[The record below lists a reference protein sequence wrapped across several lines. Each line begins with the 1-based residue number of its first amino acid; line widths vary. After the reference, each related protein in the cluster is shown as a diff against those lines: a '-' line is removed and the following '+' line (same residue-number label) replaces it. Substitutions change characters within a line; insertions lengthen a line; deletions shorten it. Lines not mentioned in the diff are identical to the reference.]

1 MKILL
6 TGASGLLG
14 SAIQDVAASH
24 DWICD
29 PFARPSLSSG
39 DVSASSLANTMR
51 GYDVLVHAAA
61 NTNVEQCEI
70 TPDECYRDNFLLTE
84 LLAKAASIARIKM
97 VFVSS
102 TGVYGDS
109 KNTAYREYDA
119 VSPGTH
125 HHRSKQMAEQSVLG
139 HHADNL
145 VVRTG
150 WLFGGPASNPKNFV
164 ARRIDEARSALQK
177 NTHIESNAEQRGVPC
192 FNVDVA
198 TRLLE
203 LACGEWS
210 GIFNCV
216 NSGDASRYE
225 YVKSVIELA
234 GIPVEVRPSGSSIF
248 NRRAK
253 VANNEMAEN
262 WKMQSLGYAPM
273 PDWRSSLA
281 KYIQSSGEI
290 A

>member
-14 SAIQDVAASH
+14 TAVQNAANSRG
-24 DWICD
+24 WTCD
-29 PFARPSLSSG
+29 SFARPSLASG
-39 DVSASSLANTMR
+39 DVKTSTLANAMR
-51 GYDVLVHAAA
+51 GYDVLIHAAA

-70 TPDECYRDNFLLTE
+70 SPDDCYRDNFLLTE
-84 LLAKAASIARIKM
+84 LLAQAAFIARVKM

-102 TGVYGDS
+102 TGVYGDG
-109 KNTAYREYDA
+109 KNIAYREYDA

-125 HHRSKQMAEQSVLG
+125 HHRSKQMAEQSVLSQD
-139 HHADNL
+139 ARNL

-150 WLFGGPASNPKNFV
+150 WLFGGPRNNPKNFV
-164 ARRIDEARSALQK
+164 ARRIDEARLALQK
-177 NTHIESNAEQRGVPC
+177 NAYLESNAEQRGVPC
-192 FNVDVA
+192 FNVDIAV
-198 TRLLE
+198 RILE
-203 LACGEWS
+203 LANNEWS

-225 YVKSVIELA
+225 YVKAVIELA
-234 GIPVEVRPSGSSIF
+234 GIPVEVRSSGAAIF
-248 NRRAK
+248 NRKAK

-262 WKMQSLGYAPM
+262 WKMQSLGLAPM

-281 KYIQSSGEI
+281 MYIECSGET